1 MSRYLSRAIQ
11 IVVSIIYLLYI
22 IIYIQPDISDIYSMI
37 FFLPYILFPCI
48 IIFSRNAILRLAS
61 SITVLSVLLNT
72 LSSIYILII
81 FSILYIFS
89 IDIDLRN
96 IKQYRGNVLGIG
108 FFTILSML
116 ILEYYLYRYVF
127 TQYYSLIVTL
137 TYFLTIFVYEIVKV
151 SGVEYIYPDEV
162 YFDSGELMNIKIIV
176 KNVGGLNIDVFE
188 KDFRYRFKR
197 IENGYMINIYKK
209 ADEIGRKKFTIYL
222 TISGSRKFIV
232 YKRGIII
239 YLNIKPKLEKALRK
253 AYKLA
258 FEILPR
264 FGEPRETLETGGK
277 PGYIK
282 TAPYGLRP
290 YIPGDDVRYINYK
303 KSLNKLEWVV
313 NEYSSGD
320 IYIEMGSRK
329 IFSGELSRSILIL
342 VDLSSNTLTEFDE
355 RAYRFLSLIIDLIEI
370 GLTPK
375 IVVIVVGE
383 NILYSS
389 RGLHAQIL
397 LRNMINVLSKIS
409 LYKYKEYIIEDGIVE
424 FTVPELFIKQ
434 LFLKQALK
442 TNKTYVL
449 LQKYVKNPEDWTIIV
464 IRPPK
469 RKTQYYSYLSN
480 IFKKQGFNIIEYR
493 V

>member
-22 IIYIQPDISDIYSMI
+22 IIYTQPDISDIYSII

-72 LSSIYILII
+72 LSSVYILII
-81 FSILYIFS
+81 FSVLYIFS

-342 VDLSSNTLTEFDE
+342 VDLSSNSLTEFDE

-449 LQKYVKNPEDWTIIV
+449 LQKYVKNPEDWTIII

-469 RKTQYYSYLSN
+469 RKTQYYSYLNN

>member
-72 LSSIYILII
+72 LSSVYILII
-81 FSILYIFS
+81 FSVLYIFS

-176 KNVGGLNIDVFE
+176 KNVGGLNINVFE

-342 VDLSSNTLTEFDE
+342 VDLSSNSLTEFDE

-449 LQKYVKNPEDWTIIV
+449 LQKYVKNPEDWTIII

-469 RKTQYYSYLSN
+469 RKTQYYSYLNN